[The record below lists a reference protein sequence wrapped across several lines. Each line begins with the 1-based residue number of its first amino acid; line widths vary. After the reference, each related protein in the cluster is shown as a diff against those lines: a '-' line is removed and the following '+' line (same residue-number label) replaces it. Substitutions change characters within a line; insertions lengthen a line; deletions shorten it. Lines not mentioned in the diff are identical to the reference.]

1 MVVLQNAVNTSLTIS
16 EVSFCAMIRNHGFN
30 FHLFLFLFLSLF
42 FICGCAGSSLLCGL
56 FSSCGEQGLLSYGW
70 AQALGHTG
78 FRSCR
83 SWTLEDSLNDVV
95 HGLSCSTT
103 GGTSPDQESDP
114 RLLNWQKDSL
124 PLSHTELLG
133 LFLFKWP
140 DFKSDEWK
148 HFSLRFIL

>member
-1 MVVLQNAVNTSLTIS
+1 MQSILLWPSQKFPSVLWLETMGLI
-16 EVSFCAMIRNHGFN
+16 FICF
-30 FHLFLFLFLSLF
+30 FFYFFPYFLFVAVLGLHCCVDFSLVF
-42 FICGCAGSSLLCGL
+42 
-56 FSSCGEQGLLSYGW
+56 GEQGLLSYGW